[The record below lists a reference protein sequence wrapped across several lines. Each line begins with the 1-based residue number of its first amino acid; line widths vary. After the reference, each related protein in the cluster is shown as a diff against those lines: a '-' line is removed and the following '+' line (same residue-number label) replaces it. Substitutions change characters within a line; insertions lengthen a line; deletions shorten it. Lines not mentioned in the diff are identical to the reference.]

1 MYLEPDDA
9 LGLISDCAARFPG
22 GQMMFDS
29 IPQWFSRRTIKGL
42 KLSDRYLTP
51 PMPFSLS
58 PDEAVALA
66 GRIPGVRAAHDVAQA
81 PGRGLWK
88 LVAWQ
93 PLDRLGFHRRN
104 RSSYTL
110 LEFG

>member
-1 MYLEPDDA
+1 
-9 LGLISDCAARFPG
+9 
-22 GQMMFDS
+22 MMFDS
-29 IPQWFSRRTIKGL
+29 IPQWLSRRTIKGL

-66 GRIPGVRAAHDVAQA
+66 GRIPGVRSAHDVAQV
-81 PGRGLWK
+81 PGRGLRK
-88 LVAWQ
+88 VVAWQ

-104 RSSYTL
+104 RPSYTL